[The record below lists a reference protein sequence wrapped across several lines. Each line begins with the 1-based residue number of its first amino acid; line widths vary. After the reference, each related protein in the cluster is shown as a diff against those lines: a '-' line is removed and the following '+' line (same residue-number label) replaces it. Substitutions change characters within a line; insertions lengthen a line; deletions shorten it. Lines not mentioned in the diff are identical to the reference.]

1 MNTAELK
8 LDLIKKITNITDE
21 LKLREIVQL
30 LELQADEFTF
40 ETSKEDK
47 KAILEARKQV
57 EKGETMINEEVQK
70 AIKKCLYK

>member
-47 KAILEARKQV
+47 KAIMEARKQV
-57 EKGETMINEEVQK
+57 EKGETMTNEEVQK

>member
-57 EKGETMINEEVQK
+57 EKGETMTNEEVQK